1 MAIDSPTHEDSA
13 FENVEEFNVGTVVQ
27 NNMRQIQFRRQFTQ
41 PKVMIYNDSKA
52 MTPLVYKQFKS
63 NLNSNKEM
71 QVLPKVG
78 KALKFSREETQTAQD
93 MPPENTVRPFIEP
106 EVVLN

>member
-1 MAIDSPTHEDSA
+1 
-13 FENVEEFNVGTVVQ
+13 
-27 NNMRQIQFRRQFTQ
+27 
-41 PKVMIYNDSKA
+41 MIYNDSKA

-78 KALKFSREETQTAQD
+78 KALKFSREETQTA
-93 MPPENTVRPFIEP
+93 
-106 EVVLN
+106 